1 MDSEQFRLDRVN
13 QMGEVSDAI
22 YQHVDDARAETIGGD
37 EMALSL
43 EPHLE
48 EAFYRLYT
56 DSGEFALFDTPQ
68 AAWSWT
74 WQRIK
79 PGITAASDLA
89 DPRRI
94 ADWLGTALVNAAT
107 VTSTDSDVGKM
118 WLSRRDDRVRP
129 FHVDADGQTV
139 PWDEPFTVCGG
150 REMHFP
156 GEPVGS
162 PDCWINCRCAVA
174 IRVLSASADAPM
186 SESFGQHDVLPTDSP
201 LSGEVLLSGAGPA
214 PAAAVGAD
222 SPLIDVPT
230 FALVRADGPRG
241 RVIAAEEVLA
251 LTHDVEVVRAYAQWH
266 SAPMVHS
273 DGGPFTVGEE
283 QADAVREAHLPA
295 AFGLDG
301 ELPVLHAVAGDG
313 AGSPEPAV
321 TAAIDLLPEAVGD
334 GSGLRTTGHGEIIPN
349 AKHDVIFYEG
359 RRTPEVVAKGAK
371 GKKGGAG
378 TKAGK
383 VVKRRAAT
391 AEEEKAIARGDW
403 LRVNRDGKKPGDGG
417 YMKRKSKIRPQ
428 NNSADDVAEY
438 ADAEEVG
445 DMTDLMVDD
454 AAPDTEA
461 TENPLVP
468 WYGVLAPEGID
479 SGDKRMFTEGALEWR
494 DLPIPLLWQE
504 KSGNGH
510 AGSVVIGSIA
520 DIVRDGNLIR
530 ASGTFAQSEESD
542 KVIGLLAEGHL
553 RGVSVDVDKAEMAM
567 DDADEERLVFS
578 RGRISAA
585 TVVPIPAFAEAF
597 VALGTWPDA
606 QPEQVAASVQS
617 PTGPTADGEDIELP
631 FVSVSEEPW
640 DGSASRFT
648 PEQWRKATILHVCDG
663 EEKSCHKLPIRE
675 PGGALSRAG
684 VHAAAARIN
693 QVDASPEQISAAKGH
708 LRGAYKE
715 LGEEPP
721 DVVKASADT
730 EAFKRGPGWIT
741 NPAETK
747 RLHDYWTRPGEPG
760 YAKVG
765 WGTPGDFRRLRAYLA
780 EYLNP
785 IYLNRT
791 AAQWHHDALGYWPGE
806 CGKPGNP
813 PCGSRLE
820 GDTIAAAVELVA
832 AGGWEAIPL
841 DVEWFLDP
849 KFNGPTPI
857 TVTEDGRIYGHLAV
871 WGTCHI
877 GIPGTCVTAPAS
889 PTGYAYYRT
898 GTVMTNAGAVPVGQI
913 TMDTGHAGLS
923 DGAAAAS
930 SHYDHT
936 GTVVADVAAGEDE
949 HGIWV
954 AGAVRDYLS
963 AEKVAALRAGV
974 LSGDWRSI
982 GGNLELVAALVVN
995 VPGFPVPRVG
1005 IAASGAEQT
1014 TLVAAG
1020 LVVPDSGSSTDVEAA
1035 VAELVSAV
1043 ADEVEARADRAGRA
1057 AALMEQTRAA
1067 RVASL
1072 VNSMGGQ

>member
-1 MDSEQFRLDRVN
+1 MSIMDSEQFRLDRVN

-186 SESFGQHDVLPTDSP
+186 SESFGQHDVLF
-201 LSGEVLLSGAGPA
+201 LE
-214 PAAAVGAD
+214 
-222 SPLIDVPT
+222 
-230 FALVRADGPRG
+230 
-241 RVIAAEEVLA
+241 
-251 LTHDVEVVRAYAQWH
+251 
-266 SAPMVHS
+266 
-273 DGGPFTVGEE
+273 
-283 QADAVREAHLPA
+283 
-295 AFGLDG
+295 
-301 ELPVLHAVAGDG
+301 
-313 AGSPEPAV
+313 
-321 TAAIDLLPEAVGD
+321 
-334 GSGLRTTGHGEIIPN
+334 N
-349 AKHDVIFYEG
+349 
-359 RRTPEVVAKGAK
+359 RRTPKVVPK
-371 GKKGGAG
+371 GKRYQPKPSEGRI
-378 TKAGK
+378 T
-383 VVKRRAAT
+383 KRRAAT
-391 AEEEKAIARGDW
+391 ADEEKVIARGDW
-403 LRVNRDGKKPGDGG
+403 LRVNEKGKKPGDPG
-417 YMKRKSKIRPQ
+417 YMDKKSKVRPQ
-428 NNSADDVAEY
+428 HNNADDVAEY

-461 TENPLVP
+461 NDDALVP

-721 DVVKASADT
+721 DVVKASADI